1 MHILP
6 MSNADCE
13 RGFSALGFNIKKK
26 FRTLLDNYLLYL
38 TIFLG
43 PEKLDMALRGSLEG
57 PKDFNYLEP
66 CMIGKEKGDFI
77 TKLYYRIF

>member
-6 MSNADCE
+6 MNNADCE
-13 RGFSALGFNIKKK
+13 RGFSVLGFNIKNK

-43 PEKLDMALRGSLEG
+43 PEKLDMALRVSL
-57 PKDFNYLEP
+57 KDPEDFDYLEALHAWR
-66 CMIGKEKGDFI
+66 GKGRF
-77 TKLYYRIF
+77 YN